1 MADKLVAGTNNSF
14 FGDLG
19 KAFTDTFA
27 AALPVWTAQQLQD
40 QSKDQ
45 LSQPLFA
52 AQFSAPRSGP
62 IVSSG
67 NTATLTSEAV
77 PTKASLIQFGG
88 TSVGGLTVAL
98 AVVGVVAAFLLLRK

>member
-1 MADKLVAGTNNSF
+1 MAEKLTAGTNNSF

-40 QSKDQ
+40 QSADQ
-45 LSQPLFA
+45 LSQPLFSQ
-52 AQFSAPRSGP
+52 QFAAPRTGP

-67 NTATLTSEAV
+67 NTATATTQAV

-88 TSVGGLTVAL
+88 TSVGGLTVVI
-98 AVVGVVAAFLLLRK
+98 AVVGLAAAFLLLRK